1 MINRPKTNVKSL
13 NHKTH
18 MIVIYLIKDT
28 SMLRSL
34 ILVTSIRSV
43 NCYIPLIITFGNY
56 HLSQSAET
64 HTLFSTL
71 PSTIQLENNVKRDQA
86 DNQVRSCHFINEK
99 INPKSSTK
107 KFGSRRCSCSYFFRM
122 PPLCVTVSVEVPKQE
137 PEIPEVPPTV

>member
-1 MINRPKTNVKSL
+1 
-13 NHKTH
+13 

-86 DNQVRSCHFINEK
+86 DNQVRSWHFINEK
-99 INPKSSTK
+99 SIQNQ
-107 KFGSRRCSCSYFFRM
+107 
-122 PPLCVTVSVEVPKQE
+122 VPKNL
-137 PEIPEVPPTV
+137 EVDDVLVLISLECHRFV